1 MRLSIIIPDVMVV
14 KNGMA
19 HAGLDFAS
27 AGIPASVHA
36 LQWMGTEGVIEH
48 EDASVETIT
57 TLPLWAEI
65 ALDLW
70 EARDAA
76 LRNPAP
82 LSDEQRLA
90 LAQMNRQQAYTLE
103 ADPLFF
109 KWQAGEGLREDWEA
123 KRQEIR
129 LRFPYPDEV

>member
-1 MRLSIIIPDVMVV
+1 MRLSIIIPDAMVV

-27 AGIPASVHA
+27 ADIPATVHA
-36 LQWMGTEGVIEH
+36 LQWMGTDGMIEH
-48 EDASVETIT
+48 DDASVETIT

-70 EARDAA
+70 EAREAA

-82 LSDEQRLA
+82 LSDEQRLS
-90 LAQMNRQQAYTLE
+90 LAQMNRQQAYALE

-109 KWQAGEGLREDWEA
+109 KWQAGEGSREDWEI

>member
-1 MRLSIIIPDVMVV
+1 MRLSIIISDAMVV
-14 KNGMA
+14 KNGLA

-27 AGIPASVHA
+27 AGIPVSVHA
-36 LQWMGTEGVIEH
+36 LQWMGTEGLIEN

-57 TLPLWAEI
+57 TLPVWAEI

-90 LAQMNRQQAYTLE
+90 LAQMNRQQAYALE

-109 KWQAGEGLREDWEA
+109 KWQAGEGSREDWET

>member
-1 MRLSIIIPDVMVV
+1 MRLSIIIPDAMVV

-19 HAGLDFAS
+19 HAGLELAS
-27 AGIPASVHA
+27 ASIPASVHA
-36 LQWMGTEGVIEH
+36 LQWMGNEGVIEH

-82 LSDEQRLA
+82 LSEEQRLA

-109 KWQAGEGLREDWEA
+109 KWQAGEGSREDWEA